1 MRNAMI
7 SNPLA
12 NLVKQSPLVSIQEHM
27 RSVLECARE
36 VPDLLQALCDE
47 NLDEFARIKERI
59 SAKEDEAD
67 RIKNTLRGRLPKSL
81 FMPIDRRDLLE
92 VLHIQDSIADTAEDI
107 ADLLYEREMR
117 IPEKMKK
124 PLLAA
129 TKSSLKVCEFSLKV
143 IEELDELLA
152 MGFRGNE
159 ARQVEAMAD
168 KLNRIEDK
176 ADAAE
181 RVLAQTLFKLESSLD
196 PVSVI
201 MWYRI
206 IEWIGDLADYAEKVG
221 DRIRLF
227 IAR

>member
-1 MRNAMI
+1 MI

-12 NLVKQSPLVSIQEHM
+12 NLVKRSPLVSIQEHM
-27 RSVLECARE
+27 RAVLECARE
-36 VPDLLQALCDE
+36 VPGLLEALSDG
-47 NLDEFARIKERI
+47 NTLEFEQIKDRIC
-59 SAKEDEAD
+59 AKEDEAD
-67 RIKNTLRGRLPKSL
+67 KIKNALRGRLPKSL

-92 VLHIQDSIADTAEDI
+92 VLHIQDSIADTAQDI
-107 ADLLYEREMR
+107 ADLLFERQMK
-117 IPEKMKK
+117 IPEEMKE
-124 PLLAA
+124 PILVA
-129 TKSSLKVCEFSLKV
+129 TRSSLDVCEFSLKV
-143 IEELDELLA
+143 IEELDELLE

-159 ARQVEAMAD
+159 ARQVEEMVD
-168 KLNRIEDK
+168 KLNRIEDD

-181 RVLAQTLFKLESSLD
+181 RALAQTLFRIESKLD

>member
-1 MRNAMI
+1 MI

-12 NLVKQSPLVSIQEHM
+12 NLVKRSPLISIQEHM
-27 RSVLECARE
+27 RAVLDCTRE
-36 VPDLLQALCDE
+36 VPELLQALSDGDSE
-47 NLDEFARIKERI
+47 KFVQLKESI
-59 SAKEDEAD
+59 SAKEDAAD
-67 RIKNTLRGRLPKSL
+67 RIKNDLRGRLPRSL

-107 ADLLYEREMR
+107 ADLLFERQMK
-117 IPEKMKK
+117 IPEEMQK
-124 PLLAA
+124 PLMDAA
-129 TKSSLKVCEFSLKV
+129 KSSLIVCEFSLKV
-143 IEELDELLA
+143 IEELDELLE

-159 ARQVEAMAD
+159 AKQVEEMAD
-168 KLNRIEDK
+168 KLNKIEDD

-181 RVLAQTLFKLESSLD
+181 MVLAQTLFKIESTLD

-206 IEWIGDLADYAEKVG
+206 IEWVGDLADYAEKVG

-227 IAR
+227 IAH

>member
-1 MRNAMI
+1 MI

-12 NLVKQSPLVSIQEHM
+12 NLVKRSPLVSIQEHM
-27 RSVLECARE
+27 RAVLECARE
-36 VPDLLQALCDE
+36 VPGLLEALSAG
-47 NLDEFARIKERI
+47 NSSEFEAIKDRI

-67 RIKNTLRGRLPKSL
+67 KIKNALRGRLPKSL

-92 VLHIQDSIADTAEDI
+92 VLHIQDSIADTAQDI
-107 ADLLYEREMR
+107 ADLLYERQMV
-117 IPEKMKK
+117 IPEEMKE
-124 PLLAA
+124 PILVA
-129 TKSSLKVCEFSLKV
+129 TRSSLDVCEFSLKV
-143 IEELDELLA
+143 IEELDELLE

-159 ARQVEAMAD
+159 AKQVEEMAD
-168 KLNRIEDK
+168 KLNRIEDD

-181 RVLAQTLFKLESSLD
+181 LALAQTLFRIESKLD

-206 IEWIGDLADYAEKVG
+206 IEWIGDLADHAEKVG

>member
-1 MRNAMI
+1 MI

-12 NLVKQSPLVSIQEHM
+12 NLVKRSPLVSIQEHM
-27 RSVLECARE
+27 RAVVECARE
-36 VPDLLQALCDE
+36 VPGLLDALCANRTE
-47 NLDEFARIKERI
+47 EFKQIKNRIT
-59 SAKEDEAD
+59 AKEDDAD
-67 RIKNTLRGRLPKSL
+67 KIKNSLRGRLPKSL

-92 VLHIQDSIADTAEDI
+92 VLHIQDSIADTAQDI
-107 ADLLYEREMR
+107 ADLLYERQMKVPEEMKGP
-117 IPEKMKK
+117 IIS
-124 PLLAA
+124 AA
-129 TKSSLKVCEFSLKV
+129 KSSLDVCEFSLKV
-143 IEELDELLA
+143 IEELDELLE

-159 ARQVEAMAD
+159 ARQVEEMVD
-168 KLNRIEDK
+168 KLNRIEDE

-181 RVLAQTLFKLESSLD
+181 LVLAQTLFKIESELD